1 MSKKSGG
8 KSMRSCSFSV
18 LAIVCCSRTIFSPK
32 ELDLKVQ
39 GLCVD
44 ENIGA
49 QHSLIVKTA
58 ILIIFKQLIDKDSVR
73 ILIVKQSQIYTEREM
88 YKYS

>member
-1 MSKKSGG
+1 M
-8 KSMRSCSFSV
+8 
-18 LAIVCCSRTIFSPK
+18 LAIVYCSRIIFSPK

-49 QHSLIVKTA
+49 QHLLIVKTV
-58 ILIIFKQLIDKDSVR
+58 IMIIFKQLIDKDS
-73 ILIVKQSQIYTEREM
+73 LKMPIVKQSQICTGREI
-88 YKYS
+88 YKYSEINKKF

>member
-1 MSKKSGG
+1 M
-8 KSMRSCSFSV
+8 
-18 LAIVCCSRTIFSPK
+18 LTIVYCSRTIFSPK

-58 ILIIFKQLIDKDSVR
+58 IIIIFKQLIDKDSLKMP
-73 ILIVKQSQIYTEREM
+73 ILK
-88 YKYS
+88 

>member
-1 MSKKSGG
+1 M
-8 KSMRSCSFSV
+8 
-18 LAIVCCSRTIFSPK
+18 
-32 ELDLKVQ
+32 KVQ

-58 ILIIFKQLIDKDSVR
+58 IIIIFKQLIDKDSLKMP
-73 ILIVKQSQIYTEREM
+73 ILK
-88 YKYS
+88 